1 MEFNIISLEQ
11 IKIYLPKYLSPE
23 SERQL
28 FEEIAQFPDNIDR
41 RFYTTRFWH
50 EDTILQGDGIK
61 DLLVVNLPDTKIAPA
76 PSVIMSNT
84 CDISLDNVR
93 MFPNAICYAPIFNMR
108 KYRDSL
114 LQRRVK
120 SEESIEQHLDT
131 IRKQRITQIFYLPK
145 GSKLEDESLVFLDR
159 INNCQNEAVS
169 RRELSE
175 KRLFTLSNYGAWLFL
190 LKLSI
195 HFTRFM
201 DRVDRSEESH
211 TMPLETA

>member
-1 MEFNIISLEQ
+1 MISLEQ
-11 IKIYLPKYLSPE
+11 IKIYLPKYLSPN

-28 FEEIAQFPDNIDR
+28 FEEIAQFPDNIDQ
-41 RFYTTRFWH
+41 RFYTKRFWYG
-50 EDTILQGDGIK
+50 DTIFKGDGIK
-61 DLLVVNLPDTKIAPA
+61 DLLVINLPDTKIAPV
-76 PSVIMSNT
+76 PSMIISNT

-93 MFPNAICYAPIFNMR
+93 MFSNAICYAPIFNMR

-114 LQRRVK
+114 LRRRVK
-120 SEESIEQHLDT
+120 SDESIEQHLDT
-131 IRKQRITQIFYLPK
+131 IRKQQITQIFYLPK

-159 INNCQNEAVS
+159 INSCQSEAVS
-169 RRELSE
+169 RRDLSE

-195 HFTRFM
+195 HFTRFI
-201 DRVDRSEESH
+201 DGVDRSEESS